1 MKQTGSK
8 SCPHSHEYSK
18 HKQNHYEN
26 QAHDILISHGN
37 IWEERGEGRN
47 SIEIPNPPI
56 HLTLSNLKRV
66 LPQVYMP
73 CPC

>member
-8 SCPHSHEYSK
+8 SCPHSHEYSE
-18 HKQNHYEN
+18 HKQNRFEN
-26 QAHDILISHGN
+26 QPRDIPISHGS
-37 IWEERGEGRN
+37 IWEEMGEGRDRT
-47 SIEIPNPPI
+47 EISNPPI
-56 HLTLSNLKRV
+56 HLTLSNLKRI